1 MNANG
6 RPWTPAT
13 AYDRLWTRC
22 RRLHPTDFAR
32 TVEGGAEQ
40 SLPKV
45 PGLTP
50 RNTGSIKIAI
60 LGVELGTHAR
70 RGLTPEDPN
79 RLNHL
84 KPAS

>member
-13 AYDRLWTRC
+13 AYDRLWTRGG
-22 RRLHPTDFAR
+22 RLHPTDFAC